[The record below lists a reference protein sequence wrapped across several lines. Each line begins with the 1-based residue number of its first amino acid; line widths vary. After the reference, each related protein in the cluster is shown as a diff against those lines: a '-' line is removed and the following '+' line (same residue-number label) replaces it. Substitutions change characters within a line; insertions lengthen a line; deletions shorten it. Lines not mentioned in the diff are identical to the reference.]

1 MSDSQTWLG
10 FLVTIL
16 AIWRLVHL
24 LAHEDGPFDL
34 VVRLRLRAGDG
45 LGGRLMDCPYCLS
58 LWLAILP
65 AVWLAYRIAAD
76 PFFTLLLW
84 LAISGG
90 ACVIERALPQT
101 QTGRPNAEE

>member
-1 MSDSQTWLG
+1 MSDAQTRLV
-10 FLVTIL
+10 FLVAIL
-16 AIWRLVHL
+16 ATWRLAHL

-45 LGGRLMDCPYCLS
+45 VWGRLMDCPYCLS
-58 LWLAILP
+58 LWLAVVP
-65 AVWLAYRIAAD
+65 AVWLAHRIAAD

-101 QTGRPNAEE
+101 PTGRPNPEE